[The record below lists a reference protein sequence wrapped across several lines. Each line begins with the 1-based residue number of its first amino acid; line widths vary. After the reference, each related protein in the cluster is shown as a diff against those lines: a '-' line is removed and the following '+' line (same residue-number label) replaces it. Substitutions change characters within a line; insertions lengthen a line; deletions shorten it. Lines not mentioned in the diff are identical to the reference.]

1 MKGQETAPINEHSL
15 ASLLGPLDI
24 PYEIVIGK
32 PANKDKLTKK
42 AFTHRVRKKN
52 K

>member
-15 ASLLGPLDI
+15 ASLLGPADV

-32 PANKDKLTKK
+32 PKDKASLKKK
-42 AFTHRVRKKN
+42 AFNHRVRKK
-52 K
+52 